1 MFGVLR
7 WRIRLTLWLAAAV
20 AGLVTVGFTLLSD
33 LAQEVFRH
41 WYGAYP
47 WAPFLLTPALGMLIV
62 WATKSWLPG
71 TQGSGI
77 PQVIA
82 AARLSTRS
90 AVSVR
95 LVSLRIAFGKI
106 GLVATG
112 LLGGFSIGRE
122 GPSVQVAA
130 SILDSARRFLP
141 QRHAR
146 AISRADLIL
155 AGGAAG
161 VAAAFNTPLAG
172 IMFAIEELGRRHG
185 EERTSGILVMT
196 VVLAGLVAIG
206 LQGNYTYF
214 GHLDVAGVT
223 RGIVLPV
230 IVCGLA
236 CGALGSLFSR
246 LLLIPLRHPHWRLW
260 RFRAAHPVVFA
271 GLCGLLIATI
281 GWASDGYSFGSGYA
295 PTASAIAGQ
304 SVLDPSAPV
313 AKFAATVV
321 SYFSGIPGGIFAPS
335 LAIGAACGF
344 DLAPFMAGFANT
356 HQIVALCMASFLA
369 AATQAPITAAII
381 VMEMVDGHG
390 MVLSLMA
397 VALIAKAVSA
407 FFGPE
412 LYQQMALGFVESAA
426 PERLAVA
433 AERS

>member
-1 MFGVLR
+1 V
-7 WRIRLTLWLAAAV
+7 
-20 AGLVTVGFTLLSD
+20 
-33 LAQEVFRH
+33 
-41 WYGAYP
+41 
-47 WAPFLLTPALGMLIV
+47 LTPAIGMGVV
-62 WATKSWLPG
+62 WATKTWLPG

-82 AARLSTRS
+82 AARLASHGP
-90 AVSVR
+90 VSGR

-106 GLVATG
+106 GLVAAG

-130 SILDSARRFLP
+130 SVLDGARRFLP
-141 QRHAR
+141 TRHAR
-146 AISRADLIL
+146 TISRADLIL

-172 IMFAIEELGRRHG
+172 VMFAIEELGRRHG
-185 EERTSGILVMT
+185 EAKTSGVLLMT

-223 RGIVLPV
+223 RAIALPV

-236 CGALGSLFSR
+236 CGALGGLFSQ
-246 LLLIPLRHPHWRLW
+246 LLLAPLRHPHWRLW
-260 RFRAAHPVVFA
+260 RLRAAHPVLFA
-271 GLCGLLIATI
+271 GACGLAIAAI
-281 GWASDGYSFGSGYA
+281 GWASGGYSFGSGYA
-295 PTASAIAGQ
+295 VTASAIAGQ
-304 SVLDPSAPV
+304 STLDATAPL
-313 AKFAATVV
+313 AKFAATVI

-356 HQIVALCMASFLA
+356 HQIVALCMTSFLA

-407 FFGPE
+407 FMGPE
-412 LYQQMALGFVESAA
+412 LYQQMALGFMGSAA
-426 PERLAVA
+426 PEATTKTRA
-433 AERS
+433 AAR